1 MARERLEADHDML
14 PGQDVALFIAPRVF
28 HCGLTFVFIGHFSG
42 ARPYVRPSGVASM
55 VMTRKRAHPEGLW
68 QTTGAWLLT
77 LQWWRRDSDPATA
90 RCSDACACVWHQEE
104 PHLWRDHAGMND
116 ELVATSFGLYYMAGE
131 TVRPWMGN
139 VHIVAGST
147 SSC

>member
-1 MARERLEADHDML
+1 
-14 PGQDVALFIAPRVF
+14 
-28 HCGLTFVFIGHFSG
+28 
-42 ARPYVRPSGVASM
+42 
-55 VMTRKRAHPEGLW
+55 
-68 QTTGAWLLT
+68 
-77 LQWWRRDSDPATA
+77 
-90 RCSDACACVWHQEE
+90 
-104 PHLWRDHAGMND
+104 MND